1 MDGYT
6 PFLYTTHNLMRN
18 LFFLLFI
25 GLATIVK
32 AQDDMVILRDGREMM
47 VKIIQIGDKQV
58 IYKLSDKKKA
68 SEQYLNSKEVY
79 MIRFKEDRNVYFNAD
94 GSRFTG
100 ERYEIDKNADILYL
114 VSGKEI
120 PVYQLNMTS
129 NVIRYK
135 ERDKKKAPTYRFE
148 KSDVFMI
155 KYKDGTKDIIT
166 AFPEI
171 EQKIKTQTES
181 SSNSGGMAFTPST
194 LPVTYSAENQQT
206 PMNEQV
212 QSVGTSITNK
222 KNVLYDI
229 KRLPK
234 VPFNAVI
241 QTNDGWNI
249 KAVVKRVDVKKITY
263 AKATQPNG
271 NTYTIEV
278 INIKNIKF

>member
-1 MDGYT
+1 MKYI
-6 PFLYTTHNLMRN
+6 FL
-18 LFFLLFI
+18 LLFI
-25 GLATIVK
+25 FISSIVK
-32 AQDDMVILRDGREMM
+32 AQDDMVILRNGREMM

-68 SEQYLNSKEVY
+68 AEQYLNSKEVY

-100 ERYEIDKNADILYL
+100 ERYEIDKDADILYL

-135 ERDKKKAPTYRFE
+135 ERDKKKDPICRYE

-166 AFPEI
+166 AFPEVKQ
-171 EQKIKTQTES
+171 EIKRQTES
-181 SSNSGGMAFTPST
+181 SSNSGGMTLTPST
-194 LPVTYSAENQQT
+194 LPVTHLTENQLV
-206 PMNEQV
+206 PVNEQV
-212 QSVGTSITNK
+212 QSVGISNTNK
-222 KNVLYDI
+222 KNIPYDI
-229 KRLPK
+229 KQLPK

-249 KAVVKRVDVKKITY
+249 KAVVKRVDAKKITY

-278 INIKNIKF
+278 INIKNVKF

>member
-1 MDGYT
+1 MKYI
-6 PFLYTTHNLMRN
+6 FL
-18 LFFLLFI
+18 LLFI
-25 GLATIVK
+25 FISSIVK
-32 AQDDMVILRDGREMM
+32 AQDDMVILRNGREMM

-68 SEQYLNSKEVY
+68 AEQYLNSKEVY

-100 ERYEIDKNADILYL
+100 ERYEIDKDADILYL

-135 ERDKKKAPTYRFE
+135 ERDKKKDPICRYE

-166 AFPEI
+166 AFPEVKQ
-171 EQKIKTQTES
+171 EIKRQTES
-181 SSNSGGMAFTPST
+181 SSNSGGMTLTPST
-194 LPVTYSAENQQT
+194 LPVTHLTENQLV
-206 PMNEQV
+206 PVNEQV
-212 QSVGTSITNK
+212 QSVGISNTNK
-222 KNVLYDI
+222 KNIPYDI
-229 KRLPK
+229 KQLPK

-249 KAVVKRVDVKKITY
+249 KAVVKRVDAKKITY
-263 AKATQPNG
+263 AKATQPTG
-271 NTYTIEV
+271 NTCTIEV
-278 INIKNIKF
+278 INIKNVKF

>member
-1 MDGYT
+1 MKYI
-6 PFLYTTHNLMRN
+6 FL
-18 LFFLLFI
+18 LLFI
-25 GLATIVK
+25 FISSIVK
-32 AQDDMVILRDGREMM
+32 AQDDMVILRNGREMM

-68 SEQYLNSKEVY
+68 AEQYLNSKEVY

-100 ERYEIDKNADILYL
+100 ERYEIDKDADILYL

-135 ERDKKKAPTYRFE
+135 ERDKKKDPICRYE

-166 AFPEI
+166 AFPEVKQ
-171 EQKIKTQTES
+171 EIKRQTES
-181 SSNSGGMAFTPST
+181 LSNSGGMTLTPST
-194 LPVTYSAENQQT
+194 LPVTHSTENQLV
-206 PMNEQV
+206 PVNEQV
-212 QSVGTSITNK
+212 QSVGISNTNK
-222 KNVLYDI
+222 KNIPYDI
-229 KRLPK
+229 KQLPK

-249 KAVVKRVDVKKITY
+249 KAVVKRVDAKKITY

-278 INIKNIKF
+278 INIKNVKF

>member
-1 MDGYT
+1 
-6 PFLYTTHNLMRN
+6 MRN
-18 LFFLLFI
+18 FFILLFI
-25 GLATIVK
+25 CLATIAN
-32 AQDDMVILRDGREMM
+32 AQDDMVILRNGREMM

-68 SEQYLNSKEVY
+68 AEQYLNSKEVY
-79 MIRFKEDRNVYFNAD
+79 MICFKEDRNVYFNAD

-100 ERYEIDKNADILYL
+100 ERYELDKDADILYL

-135 ERDKKKAPTYRFE
+135 ERDKKKAPICRYE

-166 AFPEI
+166 AFPDIKQEVKN
-171 EQKIKTQTES
+171 QKEL
-181 SSNSGGMAFTPST
+181 SSNNDGMTFTPST
-194 LPVTYSAENQQT
+194 LPVTHSAESQQT
-206 PMNEQV
+206 IMKEQV
-212 QSVGTSITNK
+212 QSVGTSTMNK
-222 KNVLYDI
+222 KNVPYDI
-229 KRLPK
+229 KQLPK

-249 KAVVKRVDVKKITY
+249 KAVVKRVDAKKITY

-278 INIKNIKF
+278 INIKNVKF

>member
-1 MDGYT
+1 
-6 PFLYTTHNLMRN
+6 MRN
-18 LFFLLFI
+18 FFILLFI
-25 GLATIVK
+25 CLATIAN
-32 AQDDMVILRDGREMM
+32 AQDDMVILRNGREMM
-47 VKIIQIGDKQV
+47 VKIIQIGDEQV

-68 SEQYLNSKEVY
+68 AEQYLNSKEVY

-100 ERYEIDKNADILYL
+100 ERYELDKDADILYL

-135 ERDKKKAPTYRFE
+135 ERDKKKAPICRYE

-166 AFPEI
+166 AFPDIKQEVKN
-171 EQKIKTQTES
+171 QKEL
-181 SSNSGGMAFTPST
+181 SSNNDGMTFTPST
-194 LPVTYSAENQQT
+194 LPVTHSAESQQT
-206 PMNEQV
+206 IMKEQV
-212 QSVGTSITNK
+212 QSVGTSTMNK
-222 KNVLYDI
+222 KNVPYDI
-229 KRLPK
+229 KQLPK

-249 KAVVKRVDVKKITY
+249 KAVVKRVDAKKITY

-278 INIKNIKF
+278 INIKNVKF